1 MTKLPKFHMC
11 HLPGGSYGRLKERGH
26 FFAQPSTIAEER
38 RMLFPSW
45 MSSTL
50 SVVVGGRQFSVLWES
65 SSVNSPVP
73 TSVRVR
79 ASLAVRWPLNGP
91 HSLPPPPPSAQ
102 HAPFALFGR
111 SQYMNDG
118 YDDDDDDATTTF
130 GKRARQTLLQ
140 ILDFPLNY
148 FRERGFTKTKHQFH
162 SYDTSTW
169 TNLMISSIEL
179 T

>member
-1 MTKLPKFHMC
+1 MVRHSA
-11 HLPGGSYGRLKERGH
+11 GGSYGRLKERGH

-50 SVVVGGRQFSVLWES
+50 SVVVVVVGGRQFSVLWES

-118 YDDDDDDATTTF
+118 YDDDDDYVWRESKTDLA
-130 GKRARQTLLQ
+130 Q
-140 ILDFPLNY
+140 DFRFSSKL
-148 FRERGFTKTKHQFH
+148 FQREGLYEDKTP
-162 SYDTSTW
+162 
-169 TNLMISSIEL
+169 ISFIWYIDMN
-179 T
+179 